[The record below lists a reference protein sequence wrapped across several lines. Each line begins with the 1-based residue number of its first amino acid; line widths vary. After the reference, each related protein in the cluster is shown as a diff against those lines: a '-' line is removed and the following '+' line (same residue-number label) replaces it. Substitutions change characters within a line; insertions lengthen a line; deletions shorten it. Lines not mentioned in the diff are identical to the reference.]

1 MKIFLQT
8 DLINVNIYEL
18 GGGKL
23 ARPVLSCK
31 DITFHKQI

>member
-18 GGGKL
+18 GGVKL
-23 ARPVLSCK
+23 PVRFCCAMM
-31 DITFHKQI
+31 

>member
-18 GGGKL
+18 GGKL